1 MKNFKR
7 ILAAVLCVMTFVSVL
22 PLTAS
27 AAYANTHVN
36 TGNQIEDLIA
46 VATTQIGY
54 TEGNTVAAGT
64 SGTTGGSGNYT
75 KYGAWYGINPG
86 AWCAMYVSWCANQ
99 AGISSSIIPK
109 HASCD
114 IGMQTFQQRGR
125 WQWSPAC
132 GGGYV
137 PKRGDIIYFRTKT
150 NQVTDSTHVGIVYN
164 CDGSK
169 VYTLEGNASNK
180 CQTKSYA
187 LSSAYILGYGTPNYT
202 SGSAGYAKGQYKV
215 TASSLNMR
223 DAASSSGTNVLQALP
238 TNAVVDVTLV
248 QGNWGYCSYNGI
260 SGWIHLGYTIYL
272 GTSSGGGTT
281 TTTYTITFDP
291 GSGTLATGASSYKIS
306 TGMPYAQVMADMPTA
321 TRNGYRFDGWY
332 CAKYAYTFNINDTF
346 SVSEDVTLT
355 AIWTPVY
362 GVYEVTASYL
372 NMRAGAGSS
381 YESVQVLANGNQIN
395 VTKIDDKWGYGTF
408 NGISGWF
415 SLNYCVYVGEG
426 FEGYILTFNTNGG
439 TMPEGYVTTYEFLAD
454 EKFSEVIWGFP
465 VPTKEGYEFK
475 GWSWSEDSGHFWTD
489 GWGTQPYTFGKNITL
504 DAVWSAHTCVFTKSG
519 TTAAT
524 CTEEGVTTYSCTC
537 GESYTETTPAVG
549 HKFESTTTAAT
560 CTAEGKTL
568 TVCSRCGEASTTTIA
583 ALGHNWGAWTVT
595 KAPTALT
602 DGVETRTCSRCGAK
616 ETREVSS
623 TKTYKIS
630 FDPDGGVMPAGTST
644 VYGINYQENYKDAT
658 GIEYPVPT
666 LDGYVFDGW
675 YWEAYNYVLE
685 EGTWNTG
692 YFAVQQNVEF
702 VALWSED
709 PNFVPDDGATKIAG
723 VNNYTITMKNM
734 TNIKEVRFAIGTYTT
749 GSAVKAAEKNVTM
762 DAATVAKYTVDGTM
776 TYDLPWVG
784 TYTFWVRYNDG
795 TSVFLYTDVTDITPY
810 VTSYGV
816 KLTVNDFG
824 ENYKDAWLAKGTFNS
839 YSEIKASTAFKYQA
853 SANKLANYA
862 KTTHDF
868 TYTMEDPGD
877 YTVLIRY
884 NDGSFDVI
892 HHTLTVTTPVLVENG
907 LQAIITNIPD
917 IKIIRTAY
925 GHYTSVADIKNAST
939 VRYFNNKTA
948 IKDAQEYM
956 IQYREE
962 GEVTIIVEYNDGYKH
977 YFYYNVA
984 KKVPTMVQT
993 GNKVTFG
1000 NLDDM
1005 YIIRYAPGKYTTA
1018 GNIKNAPGAQYVK
1031 ADAINQYGEIDIN
1044 NLTSGR
1050 WSFMVQYNDDSYNFY
1065 VLDIE

>member
-7 ILAAVLCVMTFVSVL
+7 ILAAVLCTLTLVTAL
-22 PLTAS
+22 PLTAF
-27 AAYANTHVN
+27 AAYENTHVN

-54 TEGNTVAAGT
+54 TEGNSTSQHGGT
-64 SGTTGGSGNYT
+64 SGGSGNYT

-86 AWCAMYVSWCANQ
+86 AWCAMFVSWCANQ

-114 IGMQTFQQRGR
+114 IGMQTFQNRGCF
-125 WQWSPAC
+125 QWSKAC
-132 GGGYV
+132 GGSYQ
-137 PKRGDIIYFRTKT
+137 PKRGDIIYFRTNT
-150 NQVTDSTHVGIVYN
+150 NQVTDSTHVGIIYAA
-164 CDGSK
+164 DASTI
-169 VYTLEGNASNK
+169 YTIEGNASNK
-180 CQTKSYA
+180 CQKKSYSTA
-187 LSSAYILGYGTPNYT
+187 SAYIIGYGTPNYT
-202 SGSAGYAKGQYKV
+202 SGSAGYTTGQYKV

-248 QGNWGYCSYNGI
+248 YGNWGYCSYNGI
-260 SGWIHLGYTIYL
+260 SGWIHLGYTVYL
-272 GTSSGGGTT
+272 GSGSVVA
-281 TTTYTITFDP
+281 TYTITFDP
-291 GSGTLATGASSYKIS
+291 GSGSITSGASSYQIS
-306 TGMPYAQVMADMPTA
+306 EGMPYAQVISDIPSAA
-321 TRNGYRFDGWY
+321 RNGYMLSGWY
-332 CAKYAYTFNINDTF
+332 CEKYDYLLNLNDTF
-346 SVSEDVTLT
+346 AVKENVTFT
-355 AIWTPVY
+355 AVWTPVY
-362 GVYEVTASYL
+362 GVYEVTAYNL

-381 YESVQVLANGNQIN
+381 YEVVQVLANGDQIN
-395 VTKIDDKWGYGTF
+395 VSKIEDKWGYGTF

-415 SLNYCVYVGEG
+415 SLNYCVYVGES
-426 FEGYILTFNTNGG
+426 FDGYILTFNPNGG
-439 TMPEGYVTTYEFLAD
+439 TMPEDYATTYEFLAD
-454 EKFSEVIWGFP
+454 EKFIDVIGGFP
-465 VPTKEGYEFK
+465 VPTKEGYEFA
-475 GWSWSEDSGHFWTD
+475 GWQWANRSDHFWTD
-489 GWGTQPYTFGKNITL
+489 GWGTQPYTFDQNITV
-504 DAVWSAHTCVFTKSG
+504 DAVWTTHTCNFTQSG
-519 TTAAT
+519 TTKAT
-524 CTEEGVTTYSCTC
+524 CTEPGVTTYSCTC
-537 GESYTETTPAVG
+537 GESYTEETAPLG
-549 HKFESTTTAAT
+549 HSYSTTTTAAT
-560 CTAEGKTL
+560 CTADGE
-568 TVCSRCGEASTTTIA
+568 TVTICSRCGEASTTVIA
-583 ALGHNWGAWTVT
+583 ALGHSWGDWVET

-602 DGVETRTCSRCGAK
+602 AGSETRTCERCGAT
-616 ETREVSS
+616 ETREVAS
-623 TKTYKIS
+623 TKAWRIT
-630 FDPDGGVMPAGTST
+630 FDADGGKMPAGVAT
-644 VYGINYQENYKDAT
+644 VYGINTNENYKDAT
-658 GIEYPVPT
+658 GVDYPVPT
-666 LDGYVFDGW
+666 LEGYVFDGW
-675 YWEAYNYVLE
+675 YWEAYNYTLTK
-685 EGTWNTG
+685 GDWDTG
-692 YFAVQQNVEF
+692 YFAVSVDVDF

-709 PNFVPDDGATKIAG
+709 PNFVPDDGTTSIAG
-723 VNNYTITMKNM
+723 VTNYTITMKNM

-795 TSVFLYTDVTDITPY
+795 TSVFLYTDVAEINPY

-839 YSEIKASTAFKYQA
+839 YSEIKASTEFKYQA

-884 NDGSFDVI
+884 NDGTFDVI

-925 GHYTSVADIKNAST
+925 GHYESVSDIKNAST

-948 IKDAQEYM
+948 IKNAEEYM

-977 YFYYNVA
+977 YFYYNVQ
-984 KKVPTMVQT
+984 KKVPTMVQD
-993 GNKVTFG
+993 GNTVTFG

-1005 YIIRYAPGKYTTA
+1005 YIVRYAPGKYTTSN
-1018 GNIKNAPGAQYVK
+1018 NIKNAPGAQFKK
-1031 ADAINQYGEIDIN
+1031 ADAINANGEIVIE

-1050 WSFMVQYNDDSYNFY
+1050 WSFMVQYNDESYNFY
-1065 VLDIE
+1065 VIDVE